1 MWHASTF
8 NSKSRIF
15 CSTCSETSNFRY
27 LVCYFLIFNF
37 RTQQWPRPT
46 TSSTSR
52 EGHGAAVAAA
62 APLGRASSAS
72 GPSFE
77 SVLHPAPQLLIV
89 HVYEEFMFSPPETS
103 QRLGGDVFGF
113 SAAWD
118 CPCSP
123 CVLSFDRRVANV
135 CVKLCVELPGRGAEA
150 HAVQPK
156 RTLAVSIS
164 RSLGQPAPF
173 FLNSG

>member
-1 MWHASTF
+1 MV
-8 NSKSRIF
+8 R
-15 CSTCSETSNFRY
+15 
-27 LVCYFLIFNF
+27 
-37 RTQQWPRPT
+37 
-46 TSSTSR
+46 
-52 EGHGAAVAAA
+52 
-62 APLGRASSAS
+62 
-72 GPSFE
+72 
-77 SVLHPAPQLLIV
+77 QLLRRPPSDEPRARPDP
-89 HVYEEFMFSPPETS
+89 HSKACCTLHRSFLSYEEFMFSPPETS

>member
-1 MWHASTF
+1 MSSCFLRLKQVNDWEEMFSAFRLLGIAHAHPAKKKGSACCHLHHTLP
-8 NSKSRIF
+8 SD
-15 CSTCSETSNFRY
+15 
-27 LVCYFLIFNF
+27 L
-37 RTQQWPRPT
+37 
-46 TSSTSR
+46 SSTV
-52 EGHGAAVAAA
+52 EGY
-62 APLGRASSAS
+62 LY
-72 GPSFE
+72 
-77 SVLHPAPQLLIV
+77 L
-89 HVYEEFMFSPPETS
+89 
-103 QRLGGDVFGF
+103 
-113 SAAWD
+113 
-118 CPCSP
+118 CS